1 MFTHVGLPQFGVI
14 VVLLIVFIAYMQR
27 RRF

>member
-14 VVLLIVFIAYMQR
+14 VVLLIVVIAYMQR
-27 RRF
+27 HRF

>member
-14 VVLLIVFIAYMQR
+14 VVLLIVFLAYMQR
-27 RRF
+27 HRF